1 MHVPQKC
8 TTFAPEIRKN
18 EKIIPTNLSVRVPAY
33 VPKVDIPDL
42 QHKLE
47 QFVLLLYPRPKAKAG
62 IKDWTETLA
71 GKWEDNISADELVSL
86 IRSNR
91 TTNRD
96 ISL

>member
-1 MHVPQKC
+1 M
-8 TTFAPEIRKN
+8 
-18 EKIIPTNLSVRVPAY
+18 PTNLSVHVPAY

-47 QFVLLLYPRPKAKAG
+47 QFVLLLYPRPKAKAV

-91 TTNRD
+91 TDNRD